1 MGLRLP
7 VPCLVVLIGPSGAGK
22 SHWAGQQFR
31 ADQVV
36 SSDAI
41 RALVGEGEHDQRAGK
56 DAFDI
61 LDAVLD
67 RRLARGLVT
76 VLDTL
81 GLDAGRRLDYLQRAR
96 RHGVATIAVVF
107 DTPPDVGRARN
118 RDRDRPVPAKV
129 LAAQF
134 RSHQQVRT
142 ALAEEPWDQ
151 VVSPADVDLVAP
163 GLLTA
168 PQSATRQREEPM
180 PLRFGLQIP
189 GFTWA
194 GGAAQ
199 LAGGL
204 AELAGAAEGAG
215 FTSIWVMDHMLQIP
229 QVGRDWED
237 MLESWT
243 TLGYL
248 AGRTTTARLGTLVTG
263 VTYRNV
269 AHLAKIAATLDVLS
283 GGRAIC
289 GLGAAWWEREH
300 RAYGWPFPPTKQRFA
315 LLEDALQLLPVMW
328 GPGSP
333 AFEGREVSV
342 PEAICYPRPVQERIP
357 ILVGGSGERRTLRLV
372 ARYADACN
380 LFGDAETVRAK
391 LAVLA
396 THCGEIGRPGADIRV
411 THLSTARAASDARS
425 LTEIVNRLRPGA
437 VSPETWAARVNAAT
451 VEDHVGRFRE
461 LADAGVHT
469 AIVSLADLTRDLGA
483 VSRFAEV
490 IAAFPAPDSRSW

>member
-1 MGLRLP
+1 MTLRLP

-22 SHWAGQQFR
+22 SHWARQQFR
-31 ADQVV
+31 PDQIV

-76 VLDTL
+76 IVDTL
-81 GLDAGRRLDYLQRAR
+81 GLDAGRRTDYLGRAR
-96 RHGVATIAVVF
+96 RHRVPAYAVVF
-107 DTPPDVGRARN
+107 DTPVEVCRARN
-118 RDRDRPVPAKV
+118 KDRDRPVPVKV
-129 LAAQF
+129 MTGQF
-134 RSHQQVRT
+134 RSHQLVRA
-142 ALAEEPWDQ
+142 ALAGEGWDHIAA
-151 VVSPADVDLVAP
+151 PADVELVPAAMLSAP
-163 GLLTA
+163 E
-168 PQSATRQREEPM
+168 SAARQREDPM
-180 PLRFGLQIP
+180 SLRFGLQIP
-189 GFTWA
+189 SFTWS
-194 GGAAQ
+194 GGPAK

-204 AELAGAAEGAG
+204 ADVASAAESSG

-237 MLESWT
+237 MPESWT

-283 GGRAIC
+283 GGRAVC

-300 RAYGWPFPPTKQRFA
+300 RAYGWAFPPTKQRFA
-315 LLEDALQLLPVMW
+315 LLEDALRLLPLMW
-328 GPGSP
+328 GPGAP
-333 AFEGREVSV
+333 AFEGSEVSV
-342 PEAICYPRPVQERIP
+342 PEAMCYPRPLQERIP

-380 LFGDAETVRAK
+380 LFGDATTVRAK

-396 THCGEIGRPGADIRV
+396 AHCADVGRPVTDIRV
-411 THLSTARAASDARS
+411 THLSTALAATDPRS
-425 LTEIVNRLRPGA
+425 LAATVDRLRPGA
-437 VSPETWAARVNAAT
+437 VSPETWVSRVNAAT
-451 VEDHVGRFRE
+451 IEDHVGRFRQ
-461 LADAGVHT
+461 LAETGVHT
-469 AIVSLADLTRDLGA
+469 AIVSLADLGTDGA
-483 VSRFAEV
+483 ALDRFAEV
-490 IAAFPAPDSRSW
+490 ISAFPAPDDRSW